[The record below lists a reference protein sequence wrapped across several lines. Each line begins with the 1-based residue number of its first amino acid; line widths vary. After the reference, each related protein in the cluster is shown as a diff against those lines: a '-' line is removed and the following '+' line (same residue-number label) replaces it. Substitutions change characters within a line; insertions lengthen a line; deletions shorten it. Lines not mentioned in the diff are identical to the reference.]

1 MLLCESAPCQLV
13 SASTLEVGRA
23 PDAPSLDSVVVGPM
37 NGVDALDRGRKSFQ
51 RKEWGAAFARLSAA
65 DAEVPLG
72 PADLERLAEA
82 AYLAGRDP
90 DSEEAWSRAHH
101 QSLTDSDWGRAARCA
116 FWLGITLINRN
127 EKSKG
132 GGWLAR
138 AQRVLDD
145 AEHDCV
151 ERGWLLVPLAL
162 KQYQGRDLA
171 ASRACWERAGRIGAS
186 YGDVDLVTIARQ
198 GEGRTLIRM
207 GEIERGVTMLDEAM
221 VAVAAEEVSPIPAG
235 IVYCSVIEI
244 CQEIHDIRRAQEWT
258 SALSAWCDSQPDL
271 VPYRGRCL
279 VHRSE
284 IMLLHG
290 EWPDAL
296 AEALRACEQLS
307 MPPQPQ
313 LGAAFYQRGE
323 LHRLRGEFV
332 EAEEAYGEAA
342 ERGRRPQPGLA
353 LLRLAQGKAD
363 AAAAAIRRSFDA
375 TTSDVTRSRVLPAF
389 VDIMLAIGDVG
400 AARGGTDEFALIA
413 TRMDS
418 PLMRGVAARV
428 EGTVLLAES
437 QPSAALRAL
446 DKARMFWEDLDVPY
460 EVARLRVVA
469 GLAYRE
475 LGDEEDSHMEL
486 DAARRV
492 FEQLGAAPEIKRLDA
507 LMERQITHTVGGLT
521 DREIQVLR
529 LVAAGK
535 TNRAIAAE
543 LVVSQRTVDRHV
555 SNIFTKLGVSS
566 RAAATA
572 QAYEHQ
578 LV

>member
-1 MLLCESAPCQLV
+1 
-13 SASTLEVGRA
+13 
-23 PDAPSLDSVVVGPM
+23 
-37 NGVDALDRGRKSFQ
+37 
-51 RKEWGAAFARLSAA
+51 
-65 DAEVPLG
+65 
-72 PADLERLAEA
+72 LA
-82 AYLAGRDP
+82 
-90 DSEEAWSRAHH
+90 
-101 QSLTDSDWGRAARCA
+101 DSDWGQAARCA

-145 AEHDCV
+145 ADHDSV

-162 KQYQGRDLA
+162 KQYQERDLA
-171 ASRACWERAGRIGAS
+171 ASRASWERAGKIGAS
-186 YGDVDLVTIARQ
+186 YDDVDLVTIARQ

-221 VAVAAEEVSPIPAG
+221 VAVAADEVSPIPAG
-235 IVYCSVIEI
+235 IVYCSVIEV
-244 CQEIHDIRRAQEWT
+244 CQETLDVRRAQEWT
-258 SALSAWCDSQPDL
+258 AALSAWCDSQPDL

-290 EWPDAL
+290 EWPDGL
-296 AEALRACEQLS
+296 AEAIRACERLS
-307 MPPQPQ
+307 VPPQPQ

-323 LHRLRGEFV
+323 LHRLRGEFA
-332 EAEEAYGEAA
+332 EAEEAYREAA

-353 LLRLAQGKAD
+353 LLRLAQGRAD
-363 AAAAAIRRSFDA
+363 AAAAAILLTFEA
-375 TTSDVTRSRVLPAF
+375 TTSDVTRSRVLPAY
-389 VDIMLAIGDVG
+389 VEIMLAIGDVG
-400 AARGGTDEFALIA
+400 AARVGTDELAHIA
-413 TRMDS
+413 ARMES
-418 PLMRGVAARV
+418 LLLGGVAARV
-428 EGTVLLAES
+428 EGTVLLAEG

-446 DKARMFWEDLDVPY
+446 DKARTFWEELELPY
-460 EVARLRVVA
+460 ELARLRVVA

-475 LGDEEDSHMEL
+475 LGDEEDADMEL

-492 FEQLGAAPEIKRLDA
+492 FEQLGAAPEIERLDA
-507 LMERQITHTVGGLT
+507 LIGRRATQTVGGLT
-521 DREIQVLR
+521 DRELQVLR

-543 LVVSQRTVDRHV
+543 LVVSERTVDRHV